1 MADEAPDAALSAL
14 VAAARRSSIARRV
27 QGDVET
33 RLLQSIVDATA
44 RLFDAEAASI
54 ALFETDPDRLEFR
67 VAAGEKGAGA
77 VGLTVPPTQGIA
89 GYVYSTGQALAL
101 SDVASDPRFNRDAA
115 EQTGYVPRSIAAAPL
130 LDEHGTSGVLQVLD
144 KRGSLTFS
152 LRDMELLAV
161 FAAQATV
168 AIAAARVQRD
178 STRLIRSVLAAV
190 DPTLDDASAEDL
202 VSRMTVGLDDPDDT
216 PFWRLVDQVAH
227 LRGLSD
233 SETTLVADI
242 LGVVGAHAA
251 RSQRPRPG
259 R

>member
-1 MADEAPDAALSAL
+1 VANRTPGAAHAAL
-14 VAAARRSSIARRV
+14 VAAARRSSVARRIS
-27 QGDVET
+27 GDAET

-44 RLFDAEAASI
+44 KLFDAEAASI
-54 ALFETDPDRLEFR
+54 ALFERDPDRLVFR

-101 SDVASDPRFNRDAA
+101 SDVASDPRFNREAA
-115 EQTGYVPRSIAAAPL
+115 QQTGYVPRSIAAAPL
-130 LDEHGTSGVLQVLD
+130 LDEQGTVGVLQVLD
-144 KRGSLTFS
+144 KHSSPTFS

-178 STRLIRSVLAAV
+178 TASLLGEVLRELAPDMDDAAV
-190 DPTLDDASAEDL
+190 EDL
-202 VSRMTVGLDDPDDT
+202 VSATTADLDVDDEA
-216 PFWRLVDQVAH
+216 PFWRLVDQVDR
-227 LRGLSD
+227 LRGLTDREASM
-233 SETTLVADI
+233 VADI
-242 LGVVGAHAA
+242 LAVLATHAEQA
-251 RSQRPRPG
+251 RRDRRG